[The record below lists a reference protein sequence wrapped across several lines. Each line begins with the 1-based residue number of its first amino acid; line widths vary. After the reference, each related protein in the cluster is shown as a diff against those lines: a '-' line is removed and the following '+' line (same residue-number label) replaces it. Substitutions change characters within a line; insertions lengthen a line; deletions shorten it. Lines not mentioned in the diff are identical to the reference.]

1 MSIPGSASPLFLA
14 STAAAGAYD
23 IPRSLRFNSADSSY
37 LNRTPSSAGNRKT
50 WTLSFWIKRVKFGGY
65 TPLIDARNPLNDS
78 LISVLFNSNDELE
91 LGHYSFS
98 SIKTSRKYRDPSS
111 WYHIV
116 LAVDTTQGTASNRI
130 KVYTNGVQE
139 DSFTASSYPSQ
150 NTEYNWNTAS
160 LHTINQAGS
169 SYGDQ
174 YFAEVNSIDGVSG
187 LTATDFGEYDDNN
200 VWQPIEYAGT
210 YGTNGFHLD
219 FSDTSSNSALGTDS
233 SGQGNNWTVNN
244 LSVAAGAGN
253 DALRDS
259 PVNGDSANDTG
270 AGGEITGNYAVINPL
285 GQSSNTPTI
294 SDGNL
299 QMTLGAVQG
308 TRLGTIGVSSGKYYF
323 EVVFTA
329 SSVFDGMVGVAS
341 EQQQFTLGGYTGA
354 YAYSWGYYYTGEKY
368 NGGGSSYGASY
379 GLNDVIGVAID
390 MDNQALYFSKN
401 GVYQNSGDPTSG
413 SSKTGA
419 AFTNLSGTIFPC
431 LNGYGGTQVVNFGA
445 RVFNTAAPS
454 GYKCLNTA
462 NLSDPLIADGST
474 AMDVVLRVA
483 DTSQSKDVT
492 GLNFSPDLVWE
503 KKRDSAGSHYL
514 SDIVRGTT
522 KTLSSD
528 STAAEGSYSTFYTSF
543 NADGY
548 TIGTGDFQT
557 GSSVVGWAWSAG
569 ENSNKTYAVTV
580 SNPGSGNKFYADGA
594 LQPTLTLAEGSTYK
608 FDQSS
613 GTNSTHPLRFSTTS
627 DGTHGGGS
635 EYTTGVTTSGTPG
648 SAGAYTQIVI
658 AASAPTL
665 YAYCTNHSGMGFQIN
680 TSDTAGY
687 TIPVGGENS
696 SVYNKGRMWSNGAS
710 LPSGVTFDQAIT
722 NAFNGSRASTARTS
736 TNAALITLTFSP
748 ALTVSS
754 SIHIVA
760 EDYAGVSFKYTATV
774 GGTTHTLDAGQA
786 GATFNLSGS
795 LTEITIKSNSGSSR
809 TYLEYVK
816 IDGAE
821 LIDSNVTLGDVPSI
835 SSRIQADPSKGFSI
849 VEFIADGTAGDTV
862 GHGLNAAPE
871 FIIYKDREYAQNW
884 GAYHGSLGGTKGF
897 NFNTSEAVHTDSG
910 YFNNTNPTNSVIT
923 LGTYP
928 GYFGTHDHI
937 AYCFAPV
944 EGYSA
949 FGSYTGNGLADGPM
963 VFTNF
968 RPALVLTKNVDAS
981 DDWSIADSSR
991 SPHNVS
997 DESLRP
1003 NSSSAEDS
1011 SADIDLLSNGFKIRQ
1026 SNSHRINFSGET
1038 FVYIAFAENP
1048 FKTARAR

>member
-1 MSIPGSASPLFLA
+1 MFGTYTGGSYVGWDIEFNNSDKIDIHY
-14 STAAAGAYD
+14 YD
-23 IPRSLRFNSADSSY
+23 GSGYVFR
-37 LNRTPSSAGNRKT
+37 RKT
-50 WTLSFWIKRVKFGGY
+50 TAV
-65 TPLIDARNPLNDS
+65 
-78 LISVLFNSNDELE
+78 
-91 LGHYSFS
+91 
-98 SIKTSRKYRDPSS
+98 YRDTSA

-116 LAVDTTQGTASNRI
+116 VAVDTTQSTASDRL
-130 KVYTNGVQE
+130 KLYVNGVQV
-139 DSFTASSYPSQ
+139 TAFDITTNVSQ
-150 NTEYNWNTAS
+150 DYETNINTAVEHRIGYNYS
-160 LHTINQAGS
+160 YSDFYLADIHFVDAQAL
-169 SYGDQ
+169 
-174 YFAEVNSIDGVSG
+174 AP
-187 LTATDFGEYDDNN
+187 TDFGEYDSNS
-200 VWQPIEYAGT
+200 VWQPKAFGGT

-233 SGQGNNWTVNN
+233 SGAGNNWSVNN
-244 LSVAAGAGN
+244 LVASAASVNAIAVDGNDKVAFPGVTIGTGDFTAECFFNQTGSTSGVQRIFSHTYLDSGDIFVIRLIDGGISMYLGGNYYANSTVLSGWHHAAIVRSGSTVSFYLDGTRRGTATNSGNITFANVNVGWGNSSEYFIGEAHGCRITKEALYSGASYTVPTSAITTTSQGATASN
-253 DALRDS
+253 VVHLSATTSTVTTNSGTTANGTASGDPTAVIGSPFGDPADIDALRDS

-474 AMDVVLRVA
+474 AFDAKLWTGNG
-483 DTSQSKDVT
+483 TSQTIT
-492 GLNFSPDLVWE
+492 GFGFSPSFAWFKSRSGTDYHALI
-503 KKRDSAGSHYL
+503 DS
-514 SDIVRGTT
+514 VRGKT
-522 KTLSSD
+522 KVLFSNTNS
-528 STAAEGSYSTFYTSF
+528 AEETRTEGVSSF
-543 NADGY
+543 NSDGFSL
-548 TIGTGDFQT
+548 GDYAPLNKNND
-557 GSSVVGWAWSAG
+557 SIVGWSWSAG

-580 SNPGSGNKFYADGA
+580 SNPGSGNKYYVDGA

-665 YAYCTNHSGMGFQIN
+665 YAYCTAHSGMGFQIN

-687 TIPVGGENS
+687 TIPVGG
-696 SVYNKGRMWSNGAS
+696 
-710 LPSGVTFDQAIT
+710 
-722 NAFNGSRASTARTS
+722 
-736 TNAALITLTFSP
+736 
-748 ALTVSS
+748 
-754 SIHIVA
+754 
-760 EDYAGVSFKYTATV
+760 
-774 GGTTHTLDAGQA
+774 
-786 GATFNLSGS
+786 
-795 LTEITIKSNSGSSR
+795 SNSAVYDQSQTWS
-809 TYLEYVK
+809 
-816 IDGAE
+816 
-821 LIDSNVTLGDVPSI
+821 TLV
-835 SSRIQADPSKGFSI
+835 
-849 VEFIADGTAGDTV
+849 
-862 GHGLNAAPE
+862 
-871 FIIYKDREYAQNW
+871 
-884 GAYHGSLGGTKGF
+884 
-897 NFNTSEAVHTDSG
+897 
-910 YFNNTNPTNSVIT
+910 
-923 LGTYP
+923 
-928 GYFGTHDHI
+928 
-937 AYCFAPV
+937 
-944 EGYSA
+944 
-949 FGSYTGNGLADGPM
+949 
-963 VFTNF
+963 
-968 RPALVLTKNVDAS
+968 
-981 DDWSIADSSR
+981 
-991 SPHNVS
+991 
-997 DESLRP
+997 
-1003 NSSSAEDS
+1003 
-1011 SADIDLLSNGFKIRQ
+1011 
-1026 SNSHRINFSGET
+1026 
-1038 FVYIAFAENP
+1038 
-1048 FKTARAR
+1048 